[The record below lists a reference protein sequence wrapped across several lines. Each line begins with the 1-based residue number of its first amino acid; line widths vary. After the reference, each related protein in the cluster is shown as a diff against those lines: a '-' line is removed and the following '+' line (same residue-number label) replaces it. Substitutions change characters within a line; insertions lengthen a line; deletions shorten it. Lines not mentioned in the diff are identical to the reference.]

1 MRQLVRTL
9 LCAALIAGGHLVPL
23 AAGPAV
29 AQVQTAVEIA
39 DITGVY
45 DIFGRNADGSSY
57 RGVLSIEQA
66 SGQAVLNWTVG
77 AQSYQGRG
85 AFAGNVL
92 VVDWGAKLPVIYVV
106 GSDGTLMGTWDGG
119 LALERAVR
127 R

>member
-1 MRQLVRTL
+1 MRQLFRTL
-9 LCAALIAGGHLVPL
+9 LCAALIAGGYLVPL
-23 AAGPAV
+23 TAGPAA
-29 AQVQTAVEIA
+29 AQVQTSVEIA
-39 DITGVY
+39 DIAGVY
-45 DIFGRNADGSSY
+45 DVFGRNTDGSSY
-57 RGVLSIEQA
+57 RGVLSVGQE
-66 SGQAVLNWTVG
+66 GEQAVLSWTVG

-92 VVDWGAKLPVIYVV
+92 VVEWGAKHPVIYVV

>member
-1 MRQLVRTL
+1 MRQIVRTT
-9 LCAALIAGGHLVPL
+9 LCAAFL
-23 AAGPAV
+23 AAGQILPLATGPAF
-29 AQVQTAVEIA
+29 AQVQTSVEIA
-39 DITGVY
+39 DIAGVY
-45 DIFGRNADGSSY
+45 DVFGRNTDGSSY
-57 RGVLSIEQA
+57 RGVLSIVQEGA
-66 SGQAVLNWTVG
+66 QAVLNWTVG

-92 VVDWGAKLPVIYVV
+92 VVDWGAKHPVIYVV